1 MRHTFMRQGQLVEDQ
16 VVQLEKLYPAGV
28 PGRILLVDILKF
40 GRIGLAVLYGLVLY
54 LFLVWF
60 DLERSTSNQIRKYSK

>member
-1 MRHTFMRQGQLVEDQ
+1 MHHTFMRQGQLVEDQ
-16 VVQLEKLYPAGV
+16 EVQLEKLYPAGV